1 MTQDVLI
8 PVSIDEA
15 ESPRCQHF
23 WVIEPAMGPESPGT
37 CRTCGETR
45 DFKNYVEGHSWGD
58 SRGSGRTDPLN
69 LADVR
74 RVASAYISVEEDE

>member
-8 PVSIDEA
+8 PVQIDEA
-15 ESPRCQHF
+15 EQPRCQHF

-37 CRTCGETR
+37 CRNCGEIR
-45 DFKNYVEGHSWGD
+45 HFKNYVEGAAWGD
-58 SRGSGRTDPLN
+58 SRSSSHSDALK

>member
-23 WVIEPAMGPESPGT
+23 WVIEPAMGPESPGK

-45 DFKNYVEGHSWGD
+45 DFKNYVEGSGWGD
-58 SRGSGRTDPLN
+58 TRGSNRTDPLN